1 MGNKNILTR
10 IVSVDLTIIEENVSD
25 DFSNVQSDEDLKKS
39 IRVRAKNLLGV
50 DDVKVNKVRSF
61 MSIRTRKKKGDDV
74 NGATDITG
82 SGQ

>member
-10 IVSVDLTIIEENVSD
+10 IVTVDLTIIEENVSD

-50 DDVKVNKVRSF
+50 DDVKVNKVKSF
-61 MSIRTRKKKGDDV
+61 MSIRTRKKEGR
-74 NGATDITG
+74 
-82 SGQ
+82 